1 MEIAR
6 AKYLIIWLLFA
17 GLAVQGQELFY
28 RKNLANIDV
37 SKLSQQEINRFQTRI
52 ASSNM
57 TEGDVISYLMEKGLS
72 RSDVSSLLK
81 RIDTKASPLSKV
93 NEPQNGDDEE
103 TDDPLLNRMYLQS
116 VTPPDSMVFG
126 SELFSNGKLDF
137 TPNLQIAAPVN
148 YILGPGDEVNLTLF
162 GDQEVINNQV
172 VDPSGRITMPYAGV
186 VQVGGL
192 TVEQAEDKL
201 KGILTARGFNALE
214 SGETRITV
222 SLKKYRSIPVMV
234 IGAKNSG
241 RYMLPSVASAF
252 HALVMAGGPNSRG
265 SYRTIEV
272 IRHGKIIQQI
282 DLYKFIVNGDR
293 SEDVLLKENDVIN
306 IPVYNSLVRLKGE
319 VKRPGFFELVEGEN
333 LETLMKYAGG
343 FTPIAFKDNIFI
355 EQVGNNEFLTRD
367 ILQTEFSSYFPAS
380 GDVMT
385 IGSISDRSYNRIM
398 ISGAVNRPG
407 TYGWDEGMKLSHLML
422 RAGGLEESALL
433 SRGII
438 YRSERNHENE
448 YLHFNPKDVSGGLND
463 ISLKDGDSIVIGDK
477 RTMFPYK
484 NIQVVGEVNKEDKF
498 TYGEGMT
505 ALDAILLA
513 GGMKYSANK
522 NQIVI
527 TRKVKDNN
535 DIVVAGTIKADSDAE
550 LLIRA
555 NEELLLP
562 GDIIIVRP
570 DPDMTELEIVT
581 VRGEVVRPGAYVL
594 LEKNERLS
602 SVLNRSGGL
611 THLGDEN
618 GVLIIRSNTNPIITK
633 RLKSYSIQLSDSIT
647 PVLADTLLKEDK
659 KSDKTLK
666 TKVETDYIAINN
678 VHTLLN
684 NPGGKY
690 DLNLQK
696 GDSIVVLM
704 RNNTVSVRGMV
715 NNEVI
720 VNHMGTR
727 LKKYLNESGGT
738 MKNAQKSR
746 IFVVEPN
753 GRSRMTRQFMGIRKY
768 PHVLPGSIVVVP
780 EKEKTKSKI
789 GDAATLAAVASILAS
804 ATTVV
809 LLITTIK

>member
-37 SKLSQQEINRFQTRI
+37 SKLSQQEISRFQTKI
-52 ASSNM
+52 AGSNM
-57 TEGDVISYLMEKGLS
+57 SEGDVISYLMEKGLS

-93 NEPQNGDDEE
+93 NEPQTSEEEE
-103 TDDPLLNRMYLQS
+103 TTDPLLNRMYLKS

-137 TPNLQIAAPVN
+137 TPNLQIATPVN

-192 TVEQAEDKL
+192 TVEQTEEKL

-214 SGETRITV
+214 SGETKITV
-222 SLKKYRSIPVMV
+222 SLKKYRTIPVMV

-241 RYMLPSVASAF
+241 KYMLPSIASAF
-252 HALVMAGGPNSRG
+252 HALVMAGGPNARG
-265 SYRTIEV
+265 TYRSIEV

-293 SEDVLLKENDVIN
+293 SADVLLKENDVIN

-319 VKRPGFFELVEGEN
+319 VKRPGFFELIEGEN
-333 LETLMKYAGG
+333 LDALMKYAGG
-343 FTPIAFKDNIFI
+343 FTPIAYKDNIYI
-355 EQVGNNEFLTRD
+355 EQVGTNEFITRD
-367 ILQTEFSSYFPAS
+367 ILQKEFSSYFPAS

-385 IGSISDRSYNRIM
+385 VGSISDRFYNRIM

-407 TYGWDEGMKLSHLML
+407 TYGWDEGMQLSHLML

-438 YRSERNHENE
+438 YRSGRNHENE
-448 YLHFNPKDVSGGLND
+448 YLRFNPKEVSEGLND
-463 ISLKDGDSIVIGDK
+463 IPLKDGDSVVIGDK
-477 RTMFPYK
+477 RKMFPYK
-484 NIQVVGEVNKEDKF
+484 NIQVVGEVNNADKF

-505 ALDAILLA
+505 ALDAIMLA
-513 GGMKYSANK
+513 GGMKYSANI

-527 TRKVKDNN
+527 TRKLKDGN
-535 DIVVAGTIKADSDAE
+535 DIVVANTIKADSDAE
-550 LLIRA
+550 LIIRA
-555 NEELLLP
+555 DEVMLLP
-562 GDIIIVRP
+562 GDIVIVRP

-581 VRGEVVRPGAYVL
+581 VKGEVTKPGAYVL

-602 SVLNRSGGL
+602 SVLDRAGGL
-611 THLGDEN
+611 TQLGDEN

-633 RLKSYSIQLSDSIT
+633 RLKSYSIQQNDSIPIT
-647 PVLADTLLKEDK
+647 IQDTLIKGDK
-659 KSDKTLK
+659 NKKDIEVR
-666 TKVETDYIAINN
+666 VEPDYIAINN
-678 VHTLLN
+678 MTSLMK

-690 DLNLQK
+690 DINMQK

-704 RNNTVSVRGMV
+704 RDNTVSVRGMV
-715 NNEVI
+715 NNQVI
-720 VNHMGTR
+720 VNHMGKR
-727 LKKYLNESGGT
+727 LKHYINESGGT

-753 GRSRMTRQFMGIRKY
+753 GRARMTRQFMGIRKY
-768 PHVLPGSIVVVP
+768 PHVVPGSIVVVP
-780 EKEKTKSKI
+780 EKEKNKGKI
-789 GDAATLAAVASILAS
+789 GDAATLAAIASILAS
-804 ATTVV
+804 ATTIV
-809 LLITTIK
+809 LLITTLK